1 MLSNSWMTNINV
13 IAQFAHSG
21 VSYGILLTL
30 GRYHPALVLYAGL
43 GIVAYAAVKE
53 FYYDAR
59 FEIPPQSFMNNLTDF
74 IFYNVGVWLAVL
86 VNHF

>member
-1 MLSNSWMTNINV
+1 MLSNKWMNDPDV
-13 IAQFAHSG
+13 LAQFGHSG
-21 VSYGILLTL
+21 IPYGALLTL
-30 GRYHPALVLYAGL
+30 GKYHPAWVLYAGL

-59 FEIPPQSFMNNLTDF
+59 FETPKQSFMNNLTDF

-86 VNHF
+86 INHF

>member
-1 MLSNSWMTNINV
+1 MNNINV
-13 IAQFAHSG
+13 IAQFAHAG
-21 VSYGILLTL
+21 VSYAILLTL
-30 GRYHPALVLYAGL
+30 GKFHPGWVLWAGL

-53 FYYDAR
+53 FWYDANY
-59 FEIPPQSFMNNLTDF
+59 ETPKQSFMNNLTDF